1 MNSTVKGGG
10 VPAFCVVVKFCVMD
24 KDNADKRKE
33 RIYVCHT
40 FYHVYVACL
49 KELNLPEGGE
59 AGSAA
64 AAPEPDAG
72 KSSAAAESASAE
84 PAARTDTGL
93 PAGAVRG
100 GATLVLSRMSNDFGD
115 LDVRA
120 RACGLFEEVVWF
132 DEKPFSYFDELVP
145 LKEDTGSLPRNMIN
159 RMKFCR
165 RFAELEEPYVP
176 VDFAQYGDIY
186 VFCDSDPIGYY
197 LNYKKIRYHA
207 VEDGL
212 DCIRY
217 LDTARVDNRGHFAF
231 KARMAAAGLIFI
243 QNGYAKYCIDMEVN
257 DLSALDH
264 PMGKMREV
272 PRERLVQGLT
282 AEGRQ
287 LLIRLFIANREE
299 LLSALSAARQQER
312 PAVLILTE
320 PLCPDLAVRKQL
332 IEDMIE
338 EYGTIDGAPGVIVLK
353 PHPRDLLD
361 YRKEFPQHIVLDAKF
376 PMEILNFLDLPRENE
391 NIQTLHQNEDDI
403 DLQTGYQTEGG
414 IDLKTDSVTGDG
426 TGKDFLFERVVT
438 VYTVPRAIH
447 CAKEKVYLGNAFM
460 DRYEDRS
467 AHENVTDHG
476 ESVIGP

>member
-1 MNSTVKGGG
+1 
-10 VPAFCVVVKFCVMD
+10 MD
-24 KDNADKRKE
+24 KRRE

-49 KELNLPEGGE
+49 KELNLPESGE
-59 AGSAA
+59 
-64 AAPEPDAG
+64 
-72 KSSAAAESASAE
+72 
-84 PAARTDTGL
+84 TDGTAVGCGL
-93 PAGAVRG
+93 PKGAVRG

-132 DEKPFSYFDELVP
+132 DEKPFQDFPELAP
-145 LKEDTGSLPRNMIN
+145 LKEDTGSLLRNMIN

-165 RFAELEEPYVP
+165 RYAELEEPYVP

-207 VEDGL
+207 LEDGL

-217 LDTARVDNRGHFAF
+217 LDTARVDNRGHFEL

-243 QNGYAKYCIDMEVN
+243 QNGYARYCIDMEVN
-257 DLSALDH
+257 DLAALDH

-272 PRERLVQGLT
+272 PRERLVNGLT
-282 AEGRQ
+282 AEGRE

-299 LLSALSAARQQER
+299 LLSALCEAKRQER

-320 PLCPDLAVRKQL
+320 PLCPDLAVRKRL
-332 IEDMIE
+332 IEDMIS
-338 EYGTIDGAPGVIVLK
+338 EYGVIDGAPGVIVLK

-376 PMEILNFLDLPRENE
+376 PMEILNFLDLPGESGN
-391 NIQTLHQNEDDI
+391 
-403 DLQTGYQTEGG
+403 
-414 IDLKTDSVTGDG
+414 LKTSHGTGDG
-426 TGKDFLFERVVT
+426 MDVQAAHQTGDSAEEDFLFERVVT
-438 VYTVPRAIH
+438 VYTVPKSIH
-447 CAKEKVYLGNAFM
+447 CAREKIYLGNAFM
-460 DRYEDRS
+460 DRYEDHS

-476 ESVIGP
+476 ESAYS

>member
-1 MNSTVKGGG
+1 
-10 VPAFCVVVKFCVMD
+10 MD